1 MKAVLFDLDGT
12 LVRAGG
18 AGRRALN
25 AAVLALHGKNEVCS
39 EFSLAGRTDLDNF
52 RLALR
57 HALRRNPTA
66 KETERVQAAYLK
78 RLPREVK
85 AAVAGGRYELVPGVK
100 KLLERLRGMPGV
112 LVGLGTGNV
121 ETGARL
127 KLRPSGLLEHFSFGG
142 FGCDAFTRVSVL
154 RTAVRRASAAA
165 GMRIAPS
172 SVYVIGDTDRD
183 VKAGKAAGYHTG
195 VVTAGFGELD
205 KIRRAGPE
213 LITEDFRDPA
223 PWLRWIGGGKRQSA
237 GKTVTVTSS
246 K

>member
-25 AAVLALHGKNEVCS
+25 RAVEHLHGAKEVCS

-57 HALRRNPTA
+57 AALGRSPTPA
-66 KETERVQAAYLK
+66 ETEAVEAAYLR

-85 AAVAGGRYELVPGVK
+85 DAVDSGRYELVPGIGR
-100 KLLERLRGMPGV
+100 LLRELKRLPGV
-112 LVGLGTGNV
+112 LLGLGTGNV
-121 ETGARL
+121 KPGARL
-127 KLRPSGLLEHFSFGG
+127 KLRPSGLLDHFTFGG
-142 FGCDAFTRVSVL
+142 FGCDGYTRVSVL
-154 RTAVRRASAAA
+154 RTAVRRASAAT
-165 GMRIAPS
+165 GRRIPPDA
-172 SVYVIGDTDRD
+172 VYVIGDTDKD

-205 KIRRAGPE
+205 KIRKAGPE
-213 LITEDFRDPA
+213 LIAPDFRNLRT
-223 PWLRWIGGGKRQSA
+223 WLRWING
-237 GKTVTVTSS
+237 
-246 K
+246 

>member
-25 AAVLALHGKNEVCS
+25 RAVEQLHGAREVCS

-57 HALRRNPTA
+57 VALGRDPTPA
-66 KETERVQAAYLK
+66 QTAAVQAAYLR

-85 AAVAGGRYELVPGVK
+85 DAVDSGRYELVAGIGR
-100 KLLERLRGMPGV
+100 LLRELNRLPGV
-112 LVGLGTGNV
+112 LIGLGTGNV
-121 ETGARL
+121 KPGAQL
-127 KLRPSGLLEHFSFGG
+127 KLRPSGLLGHFTFGG
-142 FGCDAFTRVSVL
+142 FGCDGYTRVSVL
-154 RTAVRRASAAA
+154 RTAVRRASEAA
-165 GMRIAPS
+165 GTRIPPDA
-172 SVYVIGDTDRD
+172 VYVIGDTDKD

-205 KIRRAGPE
+205 KIRKAGPE
-213 LITEDFRDPA
+213 LIAPDFRNPR
-223 PWLRWIGGGKRQSA
+223 PWLRWIGG
-237 GKTVTVTSS
+237 
-246 K
+246 